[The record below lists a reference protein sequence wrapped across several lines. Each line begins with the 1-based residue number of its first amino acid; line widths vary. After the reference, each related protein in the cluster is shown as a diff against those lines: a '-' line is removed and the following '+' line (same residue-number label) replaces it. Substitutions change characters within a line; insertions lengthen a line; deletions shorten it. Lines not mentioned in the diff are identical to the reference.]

1 MMNSIYHYTLPTGHM
16 RRSFAREVKKE
27 VRARV
32 RELIKFERNVACN
45 YTIPF
50 LDGTKIHVVANGS
63 FYSATI
69 TAEVKEE
76 NVILLTTVGCKDETG
91 VSIAM
96 KMINDAQKDLTG
108 KGLTGYHPKLPFI
121 VDIPT
126 QYCILIADWSGDFC
140 RTLAWSIFD
149 DSETLED

>member
-1 MMNSIYHYTLPTGHM
+1 MNSIYHYTLSTGHM

-45 YTIPF
+45 KAI
-50 LDGTKIHVVANGS
+50 DK
-63 FYSATI
+63 
-69 TAEVKEE
+69 
-76 NVILLTTVGCKDETG
+76 
-91 VSIAM
+91 
-96 KMINDAQKDLTG
+96 AQKDSTG
-108 KGLTGYHPKLPFI
+108 KKLKGYHPKIPFI

-149 DSETLED
+149 DSETSED

>member
-1 MMNSIYHYTLPTGHM
+1 MNSIYHYTLSTGHM
-16 RRSFAREVKKE
+16 RRSLAREVKKE

-32 RELIKFERNVACN
+32 RELIKFERKVACN
-45 YTIPF
+45 YTVPF

-91 VSIAM
+91 LPLAM
-96 KMINDAQKDLTG
+96 KAIDNAQKDSTG
-108 KGLTGYHPKLPFI
+108 KK
-121 VDIPT
+121 
-126 QYCILIADWSGDFC
+126 
-140 RTLAWSIFD
+140 
-149 DSETLED
+149 

>member
-1 MMNSIYHYTLPTGHM
+1 MNSIYHYTLSTGHM

-50 LDGTKIHVVANGS
+50 
-63 FYSATI
+63 
-69 TAEVKEE
+69 
-76 NVILLTTVGCKDETG
+76 
-91 VSIAM
+91 
-96 KMINDAQKDLTG
+96 
-108 KGLTGYHPKLPFI
+108 I

-149 DSETLED
+149 DSETSED

>member
-1 MMNSIYHYTLPTGHM
+1 MGEYDEQYISLYFIDRTYEEIISQ
-16 RRSFAREVKKE
+16 RSKKE

-32 RELIKFERNVACN
+32 RELIKFERKVACN
-45 YTIPF
+45 YTVPF

-91 VSIAM
+91 LPLAM
-96 KMINDAQKDLTG
+96 KAIDNAQKDSTG
-108 KGLTGYHPKLPFI
+108 KIERVSSKIPFI
-121 VDIPT
+121 VDITTP
-126 QYCILIADWSGDFC
+126 YCILIAKWSGDFC
-140 RTLAWSIFD
+140 RH
-149 DSETLED
+149 

>member
-1 MMNSIYHYTLPTGHM
+1 MNSIYHYTLSTGHM
-16 RRSFAREVKKE
+16 RRSLAREVKKE

-32 RELIKFERNVACN
+32 RELIKFERKVACN
-45 YTIPF
+45 YTVPF

-91 VSIAM
+91 LPLAM
-96 KMINDAQKDLTG
+96 KAIDKAQKDSTG
-108 KGLTGYHPKLPFI
+108 KKLKGYHPKIPFI
-121 VDIPT
+121 VDITTP
-126 QYCILIADWSGDFC
+126 YCILIANWSGDFC

-149 DSETLED
+149 DSETSED

>member
-1 MMNSIYHYTLPTGHM
+1 MNSIYHYTLSTGHM

-50 LDGTKIHVVANGS
+50 LDGTKI
-63 FYSATI
+63 
-69 TAEVKEE
+69 
-76 NVILLTTVGCKDETG
+76 
-91 VSIAM
+91 
-96 KMINDAQKDLTG
+96 
-108 KGLTGYHPKLPFI
+108 PFI

-149 DSETLED
+149 DSETSED

>member
-1 MMNSIYHYTLPTGHM
+1 MNSIYHYTLSTGHM

-50 LDGTKIHVVANGS
+50 LDGTKIHV
-63 FYSATI
+63 
-69 TAEVKEE
+69 
-76 NVILLTTVGCKDETG
+76 
-91 VSIAM
+91 
-96 KMINDAQKDLTG
+96 
-108 KGLTGYHPKLPFI
+108 
-121 VDIPT
+121 T

-149 DSETLED
+149 DSETSED